1 MIINCQYLIR
11 FSSTDFNWLQTR
23 ACVFNFFH
31 FCSGEKFF
39 LFFMIRRQINWQKK
53 SFNWWQF
60 VYVLFIAMRAQKKSL
75 CEVISVIYF
84 FPNVTQLTL
93 WKSCTAAVGV
103 KKCHHKFLWNFH
115 FLLLIEIYFKCE
127 VWEKNSEHGSISIS
141 NMERERDSHLE
152 NLLLKLFTVLRT
164 WTSKKKCEEKKT
176 WKTWI
181 LILQCHTIKPPP
193 HLLGKIHF
201 T

>member
-1 MIINCQYLIR
+1 MAIR
-11 FSSTDFNWLQTR
+11 VCVIYCHASTKKELMRGNFS
-23 ACVFNFFH
+23 
-31 FCSGEKFF
+31 
-39 LFFMIRRQINWQKK
+39 
-53 SFNWWQF
+53 
-60 VYVLFIAMRAQKKSL
+60 Y
-75 CEVISVIYF
+75 IYF

-164 WTSKKKCEEKKT
+164 WTSKKKMWGKKT

>member
-1 MIINCQYLIR
+1 MAIR
-11 FSSTDFNWLQTR
+11 VCVIYCHAST
-23 ACVFNFFH
+23 
-31 FCSGEKFF
+31 
-39 LFFMIRRQINWQKK
+39 
-53 SFNWWQF
+53 
-60 VYVLFIAMRAQKKSL
+60 KKSL

-141 NMERERDSHLE
+141 NMERERLTLGKFAIKTFYGAS
-152 NLLLKLFTVLRT
+152 NMNKQ
-164 WTSKKKCEEKKT
+164 KKMWGKKT